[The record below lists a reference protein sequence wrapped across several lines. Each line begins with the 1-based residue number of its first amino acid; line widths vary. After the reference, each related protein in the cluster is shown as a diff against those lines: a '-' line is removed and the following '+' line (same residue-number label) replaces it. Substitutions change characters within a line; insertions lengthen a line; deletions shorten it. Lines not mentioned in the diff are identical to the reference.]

1 MGDRVAGV
9 RPGGCWGSFITCD
22 ARLVAPLPAG
32 LTAEEAA
39 AVATGGVGQAA
50 IAIARAA
57 GAEIF
62 ATAGSPDRRQLL
74 ADIGIEHVYD
84 SRSTEFADEIRRDT
98 GGYGVDVVLNSLI
111 GPAQRAGIELLAFG
125 GRFVEIGKRDVYEH
139 TRVDLYPF
147 RRNLA
152 FYYADL
158 ALMTVADPE
167 RSGALLRKVYQMV
180 GDGALPVPERTSYP
194 MSDATAAIRAIS
206 GVQHTGKLVLTVPRG
221 DRVPVVVP
229 PARVPVFRPD
239 GSYIVT
245 GGMGGL
251 GLFLA
256 TSRSGPNG

>member
-1 MGDRVAGV
+1 VGDRVAGV

-84 SRSTEFADEIRRDT
+84 SRSTEFADEIRR
-98 GGYGVDVVLNSLI
+98 
-111 GPAQRAGIELLAFG
+111 
-125 GRFVEIGKRDVYEH
+125 
-139 TRVDLYPF
+139 
-147 RRNLA
+147 NLA

-180 GDGALPVPERTSYP
+180 GDGALPVQRCPAHRQAGADRAARRP
-194 MSDATAAIRAIS
+194 GACRDAAGPGA
-206 GVQHTGKLVLTVPRG
+206 GFP
-221 DRVPVVVP
+221 
-229 PARVPVFRPD
+229 PD

-251 GLFLA
+251 GLSWPPRWRRRTAAGSFRPRGPGRM
-256 TSRSGPNG
+256 SRRRGPLRG